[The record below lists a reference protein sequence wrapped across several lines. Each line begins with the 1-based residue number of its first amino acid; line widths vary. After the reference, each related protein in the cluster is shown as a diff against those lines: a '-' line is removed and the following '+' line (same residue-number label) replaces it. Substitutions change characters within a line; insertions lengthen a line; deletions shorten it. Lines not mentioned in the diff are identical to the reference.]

1 MSPLFLAIDYVSE
14 RAAIKTVERKSRE
27 RKTRRMKCHEKK
39 IAKKIECRSFVFL
52 WICPFSFLWCGVGAT
67 FVGAVLAIS
76 TVCAPTDAI
85 AFYSNDFL
93 STWSWQET
101 RLAFTLFNDPQVQ
114 PLRFLTAPFSCKPWL
129 LQFIRLQ
136 RRVQVCR
143 FLKQE
148 HLDFSDSMQDAVSVS
163 PRDLDIN
170 PQQQP
175 FFLFCLFDTIWL
187 PISDKKKIC
196 ENIFIWDIYIQEL
209 HPLNLHS
216 VDILDVITC
225 LTTCFLFYV
234 LLIYFSLFVEPYFFS
249 LSIPAIGHASV
260 ANTSLLQ
267 PIMMQLVCK

>member
-187 PISDKKKIC
+187 PISDKKKNMWKHIYLGHIYSRATSIKPSFSWHIRC
-196 ENIFIWDIYIQEL
+196 YNVSDHVLFIL
-209 HPLNLHS
+209 RFTHL
-216 VDILDVITC
+216 
-225 LTTCFLFYV
+225 
-234 LLIYFSLFVEPYFFS
+234 FFS
-249 LSIPAIGHASV
+249 FCWTLRFFLYLYQLSG
-260 ANTSLLQ
+260 
-267 PIMMQLVCK
+267 MRQLRTLPCSSRSCCN

>member
-1 MSPLFLAIDYVSE
+1 M
-14 RAAIKTVERKSRE
+14 
-27 RKTRRMKCHEKK
+27 
-39 IAKKIECRSFVFL
+39 
-52 WICPFSFLWCGVGAT
+52 
-67 FVGAVLAIS
+67 
-76 TVCAPTDAI
+76 
-85 AFYSNDFL
+85 
-93 STWSWQET
+93 
-101 RLAFTLFNDPQVQ
+101 
-114 PLRFLTAPFSCKPWL
+114 
-129 LQFIRLQ
+129 
-136 RRVQVCR
+136 QVCR

-187 PISDKKKIC
+187 PISDKKKKIC

-234 LLIYFSLFVEPYFFS
+234 LLIYFSLFVEPYVFS

-260 ANTSLLQ
+260 ANSSLLQ
-267 PIMMQLVCK
+267 SIMLQLVCK